1 MKNSGSF
8 VLTLLTIKLEVP
20 EEDGAEEAL
29 GLGTLS
35 GSSEDVPGVL
45 ATGGGLLDSL
55 LILSLNCVTTLRS
68 APSGNI
74 NLSSASS
81 NPTGDQNMITFN
93 LQFLYH

>member
-35 GSSEDVPGVL
+35 GSTEDVLCVL
-45 ATGGGLLDSL
+45 ATVYLLV
-55 LILSLNCVTTLRS
+55 LSLNCVTTLRS

-93 LQFLYH
+93 LHFLYH

>member
-35 GSSEDVPGVL
+35 GSTYRGCSWCLG
-45 ATGGGLLDSL
+45 DSL

-81 NPTGDQNMITFN
+81 NQTGDQNMITFN